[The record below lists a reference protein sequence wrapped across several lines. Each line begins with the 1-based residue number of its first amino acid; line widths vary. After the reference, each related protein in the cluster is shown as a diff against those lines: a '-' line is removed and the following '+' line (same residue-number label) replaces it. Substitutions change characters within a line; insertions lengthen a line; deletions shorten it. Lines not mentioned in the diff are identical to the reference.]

1 MQKHLSVLKRARQNK
16 TRKSRN
22 TQVKK
27 LIKTVI
33 KNVNEKIELGNAE
46 EANKSL
52 TAAMSVIDKAASKGI
67 LHKKSSSRKIARL
80 SSKVSSLKNK
90 SKK

>member
-27 LIKTVI
+27 LVKTAI
-33 KNVNEKIELGNAE
+33 KNVNEKTELGNVE
-46 EANKSL
+46 EASKSL
-52 TAAMSVIDKAASKGI
+52 TTAMSIIDRAASKGI
-67 LHKKSSSRKIARL
+67 IHKKNSSRKISRL

-90 SKK
+90 RNK